1 MSYSGFAYGEGNK
14 FQWLRYSGRDHT
26 QTAAIIATIASNAT
40 LAMISQSKLAK
51 LKQVRALPKNQH
63 PANLRANA
71 DNFGEPPPR
80 RLGSRDTSMG
90 YSRTNR
96 GDQTVSISVA
106 GRITAIEVHTLRYWE
121 KEFADI
127 LHPVRT
133 EGGQR
138 RYRPEDIQTVF
149 VIKRLLRDEMFS
161 IAGAKRHL
169 ANQFRSVA

>member
-1 MSYSGFAYGEGNK
+1 
-14 FQWLRYSGRDHT
+14 
-26 QTAAIIATIASNAT
+26 
-40 LAMISQSKLAK
+40 
-51 LKQVRALPKNQH
+51 
-63 PANLRANA
+63 
-71 DNFGEPPPR
+71 
-80 RLGSRDTSMG
+80 MG

-106 GRITAIEVHTLRYWE
+106 GRITGTEVHTLRYWE

-133 EGGQR
+133 DGGQR

-169 ANQFRSVA
+169 ANQFRSAA